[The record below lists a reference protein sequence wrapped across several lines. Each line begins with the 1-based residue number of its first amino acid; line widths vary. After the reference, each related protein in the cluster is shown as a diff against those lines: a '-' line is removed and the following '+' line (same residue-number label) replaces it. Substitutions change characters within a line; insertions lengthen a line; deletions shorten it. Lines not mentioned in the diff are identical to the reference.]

1 VKWIATIPPPL
12 KERDLRID
20 LFRGLSLWWIFINHI
35 PESYLNRF
43 TPKNFGFSDAAEIL
57 VFLSGL
63 ASGIVYGDLLRRSG
77 PAVAGMRMLRRS
89 VEIYIA
95 QILTVFLLLA
105 EVSFIAAWQP
115 DMFDHANLAILLQQP
130 AETLLQAALLRYSP
144 VNLDPLLLM
153 VILHFAL
160 ILVLPLTIGAWP
172 LALTG
177 SVALYVLAHR
187 FDWYIPAYPRGQ
199 LYFNPLNWQLLF
211 VIGIWWGANRGDWQL
226 AILRSRA
233 LAALA
238 ASYVLFSFVI
248 TLGWQIHAIEDY
260 VPGWL
265 SRLIYPIDKTN
276 LDILRLLHFAALA
289 LLCWRLLPSNAS
301 ILKATALRPLIRCGE
316 YSLAIYCASV
326 LLSLAAHAV
335 LSEGWNSLASQ
346 TLVTLMGL
354 GLMSGMA
361 VLLAA
366 IDRGVFPNLRPL

>member
-1 VKWIATIPPPL
+1 MKWIATIPPPL

-35 PESYLNRF
+35 PENYLNRF

-77 PAVAGMRMLRRS
+77 PAAAGLRMLRRS

-95 QILTVFLLLA
+95 QILTVALLLA
-105 EVSFIAAWQP
+105 EVSFIAIWQP
-115 DMFDHANLAILLQQP
+115 DMFDHANLAILMQKP
-130 AETLLQAALLRYSP
+130 AETLLQAGLLRYSP

-160 ILVLPLTIGAWP
+160 IFILPLTIGAWP

-177 SVALYVLAHR
+177 SVALYVLAHL

-199 LYFNPLNWQLLF
+199 HYFNPLNWQLLF
-211 VIGIWWGANRGDWQL
+211 VIGIWWGTNRGDWQL

-233 LAALA
+233 LAVLA

-248 TLGWQIHAIEDY
+248 TLGWQIHAIEDH

-276 LDILRLLHFAALA
+276 LDVLRLLHFAALA
-289 LLCWRLLPSNAS
+289 LLCWRVLPSNAS

-316 YSLAIYCASV
+316 YSLAVYCASV
-326 LLSLAAHAV
+326 LLSFAAHAV
-335 LSEGWNSLASQ
+335 LGEGWNSLASQ
-346 TLVTLMGL
+346 TLLTLLGL
-354 GLMSGMA
+354 GLMSAMA
-361 VLLAA
+361 VLLAT
-366 IDRGVFPNLRPL
+366 IDRGVFPNLRPF